1 MKHWQTMR
9 LRALLAAAV
18 LCLGLLAG
26 CGSDSRPEDTA
37 EETPQVQAPAEPED
51 SAPEN
56 DPDADTPADPGSASA
71 GDDTAEGTPITALP
85 EDFPMELVFSSGA
98 GAWRT
103 FLTLQPDGS
112 FTGQYSDWDG
122 GGDPSQYP
130 NGVYYL
136 CNFSGTFG
144 NLRQL
149 DDTSYAMTLETLTAQ
164 ETEGEEWTED
174 GTLYI
179 GSAPYGLEGGST
191 FVLYAPESSTD
202 VLTTDA
208 LRAEWPQW
216 NLPET
221 VPEGQL
227 GCWLL
232 YNQAMDQAFFSYD

>member
-1 MKHWQTMR
+1 MKHRNSIWPGTI
-9 LRALLAAAV
+9 LTVLA
-18 LCLGLLAG
+18 LCLGLLSG
-26 CGSDSRPEDTA
+26 CGSAPQPEDTA
-37 EETPQVQAPAEPED
+37 EETPQVQAPAAPED

-56 DPDADTPADPGSASA
+56 DPGADTPADPGGASA
-71 GDDTAEGTPITALP
+71 GDDAAEGTPITALP
-85 EDFPMELVFSSGA
+85 EAFPMELTFSSGA

-103 FLTLQPDGS
+103 LLTLQPDGS
-112 FTGQYSDWDG
+112 FTGQYSDWDA

-136 CNFSGTFG
+136 CNFSGTFQD
-144 NLRQL
+144 LRQL
-149 DDTSYAMTLETLTAQ
+149 DETTYSMTLDTLTAQ
-164 ETEGEEWTED
+164 ETEGEKWTED
-174 GTLYI
+174 GTQYI
-179 GSAPYGLEGGST
+179 GAAPYGLEGGST
-191 FVLYAPESSTD
+191 FVLYTPEASTD

>member
-1 MKHWQTMR
+1 MKHRNTTR
-9 LRALLAAAV
+9 LSTLLAALV

-26 CGSDSRPEDTA
+26 CGSASHPDDAA
-37 EETPQVQAPAEPED
+37 EETSQAPA
-51 SAPEN
+51 APEGGAPESN
-56 DPDADTPADPGSASA
+56 ESDRQADADDAPAGGSSA
-71 GDDTAEGTPITALP
+71 DGTPISALP
-85 EDFPMELVFSSGA
+85 EDFPMELTFSSGA

-103 FLTLQPDGS
+103 LLTLQPDGS
-112 FTGQYSDWDG
+112 FTGQYTDWDA

-130 NGVYYL
+130 EGIYYI
-136 CNFSGTFG
+136 CTFSGTFKD
-144 NLRQL
+144 LRQL
-149 DDTSYAMTLETLTAQ
+149 DETTYVMTLDTLTAQ

-174 GTLYI
+174 GILYI

-208 LRAEWPQW
+208 LRVEWPEW

-232 YNQAMDQAFFSYD
+232 YNQEMDQAFFSYD

>member
-1 MKHWQTMR
+1 MKHIWNSRR
-9 LRALLAAAV
+9 LTALTALA

-26 CGSDSRPEDTA
+26 CGQNKVPADTA
-37 EETPQVQAPAEPED
+37 QNGDASEETETASPDGGDVPQEE
-51 SAPEN
+51 
-56 DPDADTPADPGSASA
+56 TGSQDGA
-71 GDDTAEGTPITALP
+71 GTSSDGDGTPIDALP
-85 EDFPMELVFSSGA
+85 EGLPEELVFSSGA

-103 FLTLQPDGS
+103 VLTLQPDGS
-112 FTGQYSDWDG
+112 FTGQYSDWDS

-130 NGVYYL
+130 EGIYYI

-179 GSAPYGLEGGST
+179 GSAPYGLEGGT
-191 FVLYAPESSTD
+191 DFFLYAPESSTD
-202 VLTTDA
+202 VLTTESLQVA
-208 LRAEWPQW
+208 WPEW

-227 GCWLL
+227 GCWML
-232 YNQAMDQAFFSYD
+232 YNQDMDQAFFSYS

>member
-1 MKHWQTMR
+1 MKHIWNSRR
-9 LRALLAAAV
+9 LTALTALA
-18 LCLGLLAG
+18 LCMGLLAG
-26 CGSDSRPEDTA
+26 CGQNKVPADTA
-37 EETPQVQAPAEPED
+37 QNGDASEETETASPGGGDVPQEE
-51 SAPEN
+51 
-56 DPDADTPADPGSASA
+56 TGSQDGA
-71 GDDTAEGTPITALP
+71 GTSSDGDGTPIDALP
-85 EDFPMELVFSSGA
+85 EGLPEELVFSSGA

-103 FLTLQPDGS
+103 VLTLQPDGS
-112 FTGQYSDWDG
+112 FTGQYSDWDS

-130 NGVYYL
+130 EGIYYI

-179 GSAPYGLEGGST
+179 GSAPYGLEGGT
-191 FVLYAPESSTD
+191 DFFLYAPESSTD
-202 VLTTDA
+202 VLTTESLQVA
-208 LRAEWPQW
+208 WPEW

-227 GCWLL
+227 GCWML
-232 YNQAMDQAFFSYD
+232 YNQDMDQAFFSYS